1 MPYDTYRLYQIE
13 RAKSPAEVQR
23 ADEQAA
29 RLISAVSSLLRGLTR
44 PVRAIRRPYPRPL
57 RSAYPA
63 QRGARP
69 AQQDTVDRPA
79 RRSLWPYEPL
89 PQPASPPC
97 LPCQDLTNT
106 AGQSHT
112 EPVDRRVPCLT
123 GPGIEEDTDSAMCA
137 LITGGHVPCS

>member
-29 RLISAVSSLLRGLTR
+29 RLISAISSLLRGLTR

-63 QRGARP
+63 AQRGARP
-69 AQQDTVDRPA
+69 AQQDTGDRLA
-79 RRSLWPYEPL
+79 RRSLWPTNPRHSPRHHL
-89 PQPASPPC
+89 AFLARTWRTQPAKA
-97 LPCQDLTNT
+97 TRN
-106 AGQSHT
+106 
-112 EPVDRRVPCLT
+112 R
-123 GPGIEEDTDSAMCA
+123 
-137 LITGGHVPCS
+137 LIGACHAS

>member
-1 MPYDTYRLYQIE
+1 MIPYDTYRLYQIE

-29 RLISAVSSLLRGLTR
+29 RLISAISSLLRSLTQ
-44 PVRAIRRPYPRPL
+44 PVRAMRRPNPRPL
-57 RSAYPA
+57 RSAYAA

-69 AQQDTVDRPA
+69 AQQDTGDRLA
-79 RRSLWPYEPL
+79 RRSLWPSERL

-106 AGQSHT
+106 AGQSHP
-112 EPVDRRVPCLT
+112 EPADRARDMGQGAMTDRACLT
-123 GPGIEEDTDSAMCA
+123 GCVSDVA
-137 LITGGHVPCS
+137 

>member
-29 RLISAVSSLLRGLTR
+29 RLISATSSLLRGLTR
-44 PVRAIRRPYPRPL
+44 PVRAIRRPYLRSL

-69 AQQDTVDRPA
+69 AQQDTGDQACGTV
-79 RRSLWPYEPL
+79 
-89 PQPASPPC
+89 
-97 LPCQDLTNT
+97 
-106 AGQSHT
+106 
-112 EPVDRRVPCLT
+112 PV
-123 GPGIEEDTDSAMCA
+123 AQ
-137 LITGGHVPCS
+137 